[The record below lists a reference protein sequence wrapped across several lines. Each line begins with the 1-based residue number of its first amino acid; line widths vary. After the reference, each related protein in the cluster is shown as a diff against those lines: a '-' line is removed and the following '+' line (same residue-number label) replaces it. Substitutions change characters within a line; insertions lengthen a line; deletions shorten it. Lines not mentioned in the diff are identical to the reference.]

1 MDLEE
6 LAKQYG
12 GVSTK
17 VEPVNLEKLAK
28 ELGGTS
34 RPVKERTVG
43 EAFTDPAA
51 KFASGIGQLIQ
62 FPGQIY
68 GLTTGAIK
76 DKDFG
81 TTGLQGLG
89 QNLQDYA
96 KKKLSEQ
103 YLSEEAETARKV
115 EEAEKKGQLAAF
127 GTQVGEV
134 LKNPLTQGIGFAA
147 EQIPQAI
154 PSVIA
159 ALIPGAGPALAAE
172 LRAAQVA
179 AKAAVGNVAKKE
191 AADAAL
197 KLAENAALKSQIS
210 RGTKAAIGTGAA
222 QQGADIGSG
231 SFEEIK
237 QYLMTE
243 KGLTE
248 DQAAAQALNL
258 ARAAGASGAAI
269 SLLAQKLPGAQALE
283 RALAGER
290 LGTGRIKGAI
300 AGAIKNIP
308 EEMVE
313 EGGGKVTQ
321 NLALRDVN
329 PEQSLTAG
337 LGQTLGQA
345 ALGAGLIGGGA
356 GAISGGKPTINPE
369 DVKNAEFEKRKAE
382 DIQRATEKRAEI
394 AAQMEVV
401 KNPVGVL
408 TEADLGPE
416 LSAYVNEHRTATGKP
431 TLSAYSLDDVVDA
444 LPGKDKAKEAG
455 ALNALI
461 AQKTG
466 YTAEVYTPDAVTAL
480 AEQKNVNVNA
490 PGFGDFLS
498 RTTGINDLAQ
508 MSQPQLHSAV
518 TALQKLPTF
527 ETKQELPEGTNA
539 TRYSPEQLTKAIDG
553 LNAKL
558 DEVGK
563 DELSFKET
571 TKVVETATGLKGSA
585 VNALL
590 NDATKS
596 GSIVT
601 EGNKVSVPSRST
613 PSGYDIQEEVGVEE
627 EQAESYDVM
636 SGDQKVRSMDT
647 QEKAE
652 AHAEKLNSFAQAELK
667 KTQEGLKAQDQ
678 KIAKSENEL
687 HKFELNGLVDTPAY
701 KVAEQAHQAVL
712 DEAMPVIADL
722 KNQEEIYSRPVTVVP
737 VGVKKVTPKTYRVT
751 KGETVKGTKATREE
765 AEQSIFEDLSDKE
778 IQELAK
784 TKSPKL
790 KARVNAEIERR
801 STAPAPQ
808 PRTPE
813 QAQKL
818 QAAQATLQSMLGR
831 FGLQDVALKIVDAI
845 EQGAEGSYAAKV
857 IQLAIDAS
865 QPVRVMRHEA
875 LHALKE
881 LGFFTDSQWAS
892 LQRQANA
899 EWINKYLK
907 GNQTRLPDGRIVS
920 RYDAYI
926 EVNQTMPAEWN
937 KNNPDQPPRAVMS
950 DAEIKELLEE
960 EAIADAFGD
969 FDVEKA
975 PPGML
980 NALLNK
986 LRNFFSTLKSYLNG
1000 QGYESYKDIFGK
1012 IEKGE
1017 LKPSKPA
1024 EANKEV
1030 KKSLTS
1036 FGAFYGDEKQ
1046 PVYTPLS
1053 TRNFMEQDM
1062 TASQQDLGLNTKAK
1076 RGIFNNVR
1084 DIASALNQYTID
1096 RFGQMDRSNLSEEQS
1111 TQLAKA
1117 MADEVAFQLGT
1128 QATTGT
1134 GLGWYSNNYPKAVKR
1149 LASRFPELSDN
1160 KHARSVFSALV
1171 AVTSNGEKVNKN
1183 IDNAITLY
1191 AKLRDGKPLIA
1202 MGNRRATALENNLK
1216 MIQDLLNQHGTKFEK
1231 VLLEEI
1237 TVKEM
1242 NARLREMGE
1251 DTDGSYL
1258 KDTTVPAAA
1267 VYFGPKLGAFYANLS
1282 GSEGYLTMDL
1292 WWTRSVNR
1300 MRGLLIP
1307 QATEASINKFRD
1319 MMEMPSATRDEVI
1332 AATIP
1337 LRNKYEEYGYSTE
1350 LEYLAKG
1357 KEPAKKDKKPAW
1369 FKKAKAKAGAAY
1381 DQLLFEHN
1389 LEKMANTIYKNEFE
1403 MLEEAPFTATDRKF
1417 MYDAGRKAQTMLR
1430 KDGINL
1436 TLADIQ
1442 AALWYYEKRLYEK
1455 LSGRKA
1461 DDIGYEEAII
1471 AQSGKT
1477 TGRARPSVVFDTE
1490 LNRRDESGGAVKDT
1504 EELRGKSDYGPKYS
1518 LREAVRSYRGR
1529 NESEPETHTRRSIED
1544 SEGIRVLGVKP
1555 IAEYKPTQGFKDI
1568 ISDHGYES
1576 PVFYEISNEDAETYS
1591 DAIQASK
1598 NASPYGAA
1606 VYIYPLE
1613 DYAKMRLF
1621 TTKDGKAGFAL
1632 KNDDIVSVFS
1642 SPPHKGSTYSS
1653 LQIAVQEGGRRLDA
1667 FDTVLP
1673 EIYHAN
1679 GFKSVGR
1686 MRWNEDYIPDG
1697 WNKQTFTTF
1706 NNGEPDV
1713 VYMSYDPDD
1722 STTLTQSPGEYYD
1735 DPDELVAAQARAV
1748 KNYFEEGEG
1757 YGSRKQNQRTGKLK
1771 ASAQELPDQ
1780 RRVRRDIQLLD
1791 DETRAKYPY
1800 LEEPVEGLPAKVK
1813 VDGVEVTF
1821 GPYIPAREAAIL
1833 YAEKMGIPY
1842 RQQASYHKLDK
1853 KFSTLLAN
1861 TYARMLNRPLAA
1873 DVKEA
1878 YDAWAKET
1886 IAQYEAM
1893 IKTGI
1898 TIEFMP
1904 NNRDPY
1910 GNPRNAILDVIN
1922 NNHLYVFPADGG
1934 FGKDAITEKQIRTNP
1949 ALALTDII
1957 ISGRQARV
1965 VEVFRATH
1973 DFYGHVKEGF
1983 GFRAEGE
1990 ENAFQSHVR
1999 MYSPLAARA
2008 MTAGTRG
2015 QNSDVNFGP
2024 NAEFNKTASGEDTIY
2039 ADQKIGLMPEWATDS
2054 NIEPDATS
2062 KPKLSLRTSY
2072 PNAYDAEDAAYEKAP
2087 PTTSAFKRWFGNS
2100 IVKEEGRPLVM
2111 YHASPVDFFA
2121 FRENKPI
2128 FISPSASDAE
2138 YFGRRFLNDNRRDND
2153 NVKVYPLWVRAERP
2167 FDFENPEHVESLF
2180 NVIKDNFA
2188 SVSRPAAKRL
2198 ISEGQFKLIEEN
2210 IDAIKKLGF
2219 DSFYVKENDTKNL
2232 AVFDA
2237 NQVKSVTGNSGEF
2250 GETKDMRFSLRNVD
2264 TPEFKRFFG
2273 DSKVVNADGTPR
2285 VVYHGTTKDFDVPKT
2300 SFKREEY
2307 AKFGFHVGT
2316 EEAANTR
2323 LVQTDGLEAQGANIM
2338 PVYVRAENPLRMDEN
2353 RLGRWGIDDIMSA
2366 VMEKAE
2372 RGEIDGISPDV
2383 IDDFF
2388 NDRFDIEAEVGVE
2401 NNLAEPRV
2409 WQDDGMW
2416 MPGERSSYL
2425 KAFLQQL
2432 GYDSIVYNNEFEGGG
2447 DSYILL
2453 DAKQVKS
2460 ATGNIGTYDPT
2471 NPDIRY
2477 SLRDEK
2483 FKQTQEAQRYGIGIN
2498 TKESPEMIGVRFKY
2512 GGQMQMLMEHIGDL
2526 VHRAAM
2532 PSDENKAGS
2541 GIGPGGREYG
2551 LSAMREKVG
2560 RAIRQLTVNW
2570 GTEAPFTQINR
2581 NAKYFVED
2589 KADAKQVFNKEFD
2602 SVDDF
2607 MFDALGKMQ
2616 EYATAYE
2623 RIPVHTELQKLSR
2636 EAAVAVGRNR
2646 LDRAL
2651 TKLQDIDKLIN
2662 SKDAEA
2668 NYEDL
2673 LEVSDQPLGTKRVQ
2687 PKLSFPSIADQIAQ
2701 TKNGTD
2707 INDSILG
2714 TTTVRQEDGFIER
2727 MMSAIS
2733 PESFSRFRASAINR
2747 YNQMSVNDKKIAQ
2760 AMGGIELL
2768 ADASAEFAALQSDTS
2783 AGVAAAVMGYGE
2795 SKGGVPVYEKGYT
2808 TVSDLNGTVKGLTE
2822 LLMPL
2827 AVRGDPYIYR
2837 AFQFYSGVKRGTRLD
2852 AEGKEK
2858 LFDKKDIQFAK
2869 DLELLYPEFKQVHAD
2884 WIKYNNGHVDYMVKT
2899 GVLTPEKGKI
2909 FKKYADY
2916 IPFYRQLEGEETF
2929 GPNIFQSLANVK
2941 PPKKIKGGEAPL
2953 ADFLETVVR
2962 NTQASV
2968 QSGMKNIAA
2977 TRAIDQALI
2986 LNTASQLP
2994 EISSAPNTVTIL
3006 RNGIPVSYAVS
3017 DRLLLDAMQSLN
3029 LPEMPFLG
3037 ILAGPANL
3045 LRNLVTKDPGFMLAN
3060 MMRDSLAA
3068 YATSGAD
3075 ITPMV
3080 DTIRNFGRVMANRSP
3095 EFYALMNAG
3104 AIGGYDFSKDVATSG
3119 SELAKDLRKKSKT
3132 QTDTEKALRPITS
3145 LWGFLEKSTEA
3156 SDAATRIA
3164 VYKDV
3169 LARTGNEAEAIRQA
3183 IEVMNFNRKGS
3194 SPIIRIV
3201 TAAIPFL
3208 NARIQGL
3215 DVLYRA
3221 GMAPRPKGV
3230 SKTDY
3235 QRRVQK
3241 NFLIR
3246 GATMM
3251 ALSSMYWFMMK
3262 DDDEYKKQEQEVR
3275 DNNWILPMIGARIPI
3290 PFEVG
3295 VLFKVLPERFL
3306 AFAFGGDTGEDLA
3319 NSMERALR
3327 STFGVNYL
3335 PQTILPL
3342 VEARTNYSYFTM
3354 RPIVSQGLEGVRPG
3368 LQVGPNTTQIA
3379 QTVGNALNVSP
3390 IKIDHVIQG
3399 YTGTM
3404 GMYLVS
3410 AIDAIFDSM
3419 SDVQKPSLRPD
3430 QYPIVKRFAINKEAK
3445 GTLSAYFELKDAVDE
3460 TVRTVNIL
3468 KSTGQGD
3475 ELSSYLEGKHRMF
3488 GLQTASLLGARG
3500 FITNMD
3506 AKMKPLLESAKKIRA
3521 SDMSPDEKRDA
3532 LSDINQALISI
3543 TSDIQE
3549 IKKGLSE

>member
-34 RPVKERTVG
+34 RPVKERTVT

-51 KFASGIGQLIQ
+51 KFASGIGSLIQ

-89 QNLQDYA
+89 QNIQDYA
-96 KKKLSEQ
+96 KKKLSEK
-103 YLSEEAETARKV
+103 LVSEEAETARKV
-115 EEAEKKGQLAAF
+115 EEAEKRGILPAL
-127 GTQVGEV
+127 GTQISEV

-154 PSVIA
+154 PSAIA
-159 ALIPGAGPALAAE
+159 ALIPGAGPVLAAE
-172 LRAAQVA
+172 LRAAQAA

-210 RGTKAAIGTGAA
+210 RGTTAAIGTGAA

-258 ARAAGASGAAI
+258 ARASGASGAAI

-300 AGAIKNIP
+300 AGALKNIP

-394 AAQMEVV
+394 ATQMEVV
-401 KNPVGVL
+401 KNPVGAL

-416 LSAYVNEHRTATGKP
+416 LTSYVNEHRTATGKP
-431 TLSAYSLDDVVDA
+431 TLTTYSLDDVVDA
-444 LPGKDKAKEAG
+444 LPGKDKVKEAG

-466 YTAEVYTPDAVTAL
+466 YTAEVYTPDAITAL
-480 AEQKNVNVNA
+480 AEEKNVDVNA
-490 PGFGDFLS
+490 PGFGDFLFRS
-498 RTTGINDLAQ
+498 TGISDPAQ

-590 NDATKS
+590 NDSTKS

-636 SGDQKVRSMDT
+636 SGDQKVRSFDT

-652 AHAEKLNSFAQAELK
+652 AHVEKLNSFAQAELK
-667 KTQEGLKAQDQ
+667 KTQEGLKVEEQ

-687 HKFELNGLVDTPAY
+687 LKYELNGLVGTP
-701 KVAEQAHQAVL
+701 AEQAAQEVHQAVL

-722 KNQEEIYSRPVTVVP
+722 KNQEEIYSRPVSVVP

-790 KARVNAEIERR
+790 QARLNAEIARR
-801 STAPAPQ
+801 STAPAPETK
-808 PRTPE
+808 TPE

-831 FGLQDVALKIVDAI
+831 FGLQDVAVKIVDAI
-845 EQGAEGSYAAKV
+845 EQGADGSYAAKV
-857 IQLAIDAS
+857 IQLAIDA
-865 QPVRVMRHEA
+865 QNPVRVMRHEA

-892 LQRQANA
+892 LERQAKA
-899 EWINKYLK
+899 EWVDKYLK
-907 GNQTRLPDGRIVS
+907 NNQTKTSDGRVIS
-920 RYDAYI
+920 RYDAYV
-926 EVNQTMPAEWN
+926 EQGLNEEA
-937 KNNPDQPPRAVMS
+937 
-950 DAEIKELLEE
+950 LLE

-969 FDVEKA
+969 FDANKA

-1024 EANKEV
+1024 VANKEA

-1036 FGAFYGDEKQ
+1036 FGAFFGDEKQ

-1053 TRNFMEQDM
+1053 TRNFMEQDSIV
-1062 TASQQDLGLNTKAK
+1062 SQQDLGLNTKAK

-1096 RFGQMDRSNLSEEQS
+1096 RFGQMDRSNLSNEQS
-1111 TQLAKA
+1111 TQLARA

-1149 LASRFPELSDN
+1149 LANRFPELRDN

-1183 IDNAITLY
+1183 ITNAITLY
-1191 AKLRDGKPLIA
+1191 SKLRDGKPLIA

-1216 MIQDLLNQHGTKFEK
+1216 MIQDLLNLHGKNFEK

-1350 LEYLAKG
+1350 LEHLAKG

-1417 MYDAGRKAQTMLR
+1417 MYDAGRKAQEMLR

-1529 NESEPETHTRRSIED
+1529 NEAEPETHTRESIGD
-1544 SEGIRVLGVKP
+1544 GEGIRVLGVAP
-1555 IAEYKPTQGFKDI
+1555 IARYRPTQGFKDI
-1568 ISDHGYES
+1568 ISDHGFES
-1576 PVFYEISNEDAETYS
+1576 PVFYEISSDDAQTYA

-1598 NASPYGAA
+1598 DSTKFGAA
-1606 VYIYPLE
+1606 VYVYPVE
-1613 DYAKMRLF
+1613 EYAKMRLF
-1621 TTKDGKAGFAL
+1621 LTQDGKSGIAL

-1642 SPPHKGSTYSS
+1642 GKPHRGSANSS
-1653 LQIAVQEGGRRLDA
+1653 LQLAIQEGGRRLDA

-1673 EIYHAN
+1673 TLYHAN
-1679 GFKSVGR
+1679 GFKPVGR
-1686 MRWNEDYIPDG
+1686 MAWNEDYKPDN
-1697 WNKQTFTTF
+1697 WDKKTFEEF
-1706 NNGEPDV
+1706 NGGQPDV
-1713 VYMSYDPDD
+1713 VYMSYDPDNNE
-1722 STTLTQSPGEYYD
+1722 TLFDNPGPYFD
-1735 DPDELVAAQARAV
+1735 DPDALSEAQARAV

-1757 YGSRKQNQRTGKLK
+1757 YGSRKQNQRAGKLK
-1771 ASAQELPDQ
+1771 ASAQELPNQ

-1861 TYARMLNRPLAA
+1861 TYARMLNRPLAS

-1910 GNPRNAILDVIN
+1910 GNPRNAILDVLN

-1973 DFYGHVKEGF
+1973 DFFGHVKEGF

-2054 NIEPDATS
+2054 NIEPDVTS
-2062 KPKLSLRTSY
+2062 KPKLSLKSFFRS
-2072 PNAYDAEDAAYEKAP
+2072 PEAAERAAYRKAP
-2087 PTTSAFKRWFGNS
+2087 PITDAFKRWFGNS
-2100 IVKEEGRPLVM
+2100 VLTEEGRPVVM
-2111 YHASPVDFFA
+2111 YHGSPNEFSIFAERRPIFVSAVPDDAEFFA
-2121 FRENKPI
+2121 ALKRLGRKQGKPYI
-2128 FISPSASDAE
+2128 
-2138 YFGRRFLNDNRRDND
+2138 
-2153 NVKVYPLWVRAERP
+2153 YPLWVRAEKP
-2167 FDFENPEHVESLF
+2167 FDFENPDHVQQIMDYMADNYTSPENANRIQVIGHGYKTPEQLSIRIENGDWTYIES
-2180 NVIKDNFA
+2180 A
-2188 SVSRPAAKRL
+2188 
-2198 ISEGQFKLIEEN
+2198 N
-2210 IDAIKKLGF
+2210 IQDALKALGF
-2219 DSFYVKENDTKNL
+2219 DSFQVLEGGKKNL

-2237 NQVKSVTGNSGEF
+2237 NQVKSATGNTGEF

-2323 LVQTDGLEAQGANIM
+2323 LAQTEGLNAQGANIM

-2388 NDRFDIEAEVGVE
+2388 NDRFDIEAEVLGVE
-2401 NNLAEPRV
+2401 DNLAEPRV

-2453 DAKQVKS
+2453 DPRQVKS
-2460 ATGNIGTYDPT
+2460 ATGNTGAFDPT

-2477 SLRDEK
+2477 SLRTLTPDS
-2483 FKQTQEAQRYGIGIN
+2483 TQEEVISIL
-2498 TKESPEMIGVRFKY
+2498 PETPMFRGVRGANTSDPVGAQYFTSSDIFAKTY
-2512 GGQMQMLMEHIGDL
+2512 SSNGKVDEHRLTLQNPL
-2526 VHRAAM
+2526 V
-2532 PSDENKAGS
+2532 
-2541 GIGPGGREYG
+2541 
-2551 LSAMREKVG
+2551 
-2560 RAIRQLTVNW
+2560 
-2570 GTEAPFTQINR
+2570 
-2581 NAKYFVED
+2581 
-2589 KADAKQVFNKEFD
+2589 
-2602 SVDDF
+2602 
-2607 MFDALGKMQ
+2607 
-2616 EYATAYE
+2616 
-2623 RIPVHTELQKLSR
+2623 
-2636 EAAVAVGRNR
+2636 
-2646 LDRAL
+2646 
-2651 TKLQDIDKLIN
+2651 
-2662 SKDAEA
+2662 
-2668 NYEDL
+2668 
-2673 LEVSDQPLGTKRVQ
+2673 VSDSEWSQYANSPFNPIEDIKAKLKASGHDGVVNVRKTPMGSMVTVLALDSKKATK
-2687 PKLSFPSIADQIAQ
+2687 PAIKLSFPSIADQIAQ

-2714 TTTVRQEDGFIER
+2714 TTTVREEDGFIER

-2747 YNQMSVNDKKIAQ
+2747 YNQMSVNDKKMAQ

-2827 AVRGDPYIYR
+2827 AKRGDPYIYR

-2869 DLELLYPEFKQVHAD
+2869 DLELLYPEFATVHAD

-2899 GVLTPEKGKI
+2899 GVLTPEKGAI

-2929 GPNIFQSLANVK
+2929 GPNIFQSLSNVK
-2941 PPKKIKGGEAPL
+2941 APKKIKGGEAPL

-2977 TRAIDQALI
+2977 NRAIDQALF
-2986 LNTASQLP
+2986 LGTATQLP
-2994 EISSAPNTVTIL
+2994 QVSGAPNTVTIL

-3017 DRLLLDAMQSLN
+3017 DRLLFDSMQSLN

-3095 EFYALMNAG
+3095 EFYKLMNAG

-3119 SELAKDLRKKSKT
+3119 GELAKDLRKKSKT

-3230 SKTDY
+3230 SKTDH

-3246 GATMM
+3246 GTTMM
-3251 ALSSMYWFMMK
+3251 ALSSMYWFLMQ
-3262 DDDEYKKQEQEVR
+3262 DDEEYKKQEQEVK
-3275 DNNWILPMIGARIPI
+3275 DNNWIIPVIYARIPI

-3295 VLFKVLPERFL
+3295 VLFKVIPERLL

-3319 NSMERALR
+3319 DSMERALR

-3354 RPIVSQGLEGVRPG
+3354 RPIVGQGLEGVRPG

-3410 AIDAIFDSM
+3410 AIDAVFDAM

-3430 QYPIVKRFAINKEAK
+3430 QYPIVKRFAVNREAK
-3445 GTLSAYFELKDAVDE
+3445 GTLSAYFQLKDAVDE

-3468 KSTGQGD
+3468 TSTGQGD

-3488 GLQTASLLGARG
+3488 GLNTASLLGARG
-3500 FITNMD
+3500 YITDMD
-3506 AKMKPLLESAKKIRA
+3506 AKMKPLLENAKKIRA
-3521 SDMSPDEKRDA
+3521 SDMDPDEKRDA
-3532 LSDINQALISI
+3532 LSGINEALINI

-3549 IKKGLSE
+3549 IKKALSE

>member
-17 VEPVNLEKLAK
+17 VEPVNLEDLAK
-28 ELGGTS
+28 KLGGTS
-34 RPVKERTVG
+34 RPVKERTVT

-103 YLSEEAETARKV
+103 YLAEEAETARKV

-154 PSVIA
+154 PSAIA

-172 LRAAQVA
+172 LRAAQAA

-197 KLAENAALKSQIS
+197 KLAQDAALKSQIS
-210 RGTKAAIGTGAA
+210 RGTKAAIGTGAV

-237 QYLMTE
+237 QYLMAE
-243 KGLTE
+243 KGLNE

-258 ARAAGASGAAI
+258 ARAAGVSGTAI

-313 EGGGKVTQ
+313 EGGGKFTQ

-401 KNPVGVL
+401 KNPLGAL

-416 LSAYVNEHRTATGKP
+416 LTSYVNQHRTDTGKP
-431 TLSAYSLDDVVDA
+431 TLTTYSLDDVVDA
-444 LPGKDKAKEAG
+444 LPGKDKVKETT
-455 ALNALI
+455 ALNALV

-466 YTAEVYTPDAVTAL
+466 YTTEIYTPDAVTAL
-480 AEQKNVNVNA
+480 AEQKNVDVNA

-498 RTTGINDLAQ
+498 RTTGINDIAQ

-518 TALQKLPTF
+518 MALQKLPTF
-527 ETKQELPEGTNA
+527 ETKQAIPEGTNA
-539 TRYSPEQLTKAIDG
+539 TRYTPEQVTQAVDA
-553 LNAKL
+553 LNAKM

-563 DELSFKET
+563 DELTFKET
-571 TKVVETATGLKGSA
+571 TTAIEKATGLKGSA
-585 VNALL
+585 VNALV
-590 NDATKS
+590 NDARAN

-601 EGNKVSVPSRST
+601 EDKKVSVPSRTT
-613 PSGYDIQEEVGVEE
+613 PTGYDIQEEIGVEE

-667 KTQEGLKAQDQ
+667 KTQEGLKAQEQ
-678 KIAKSENEL
+678 KIAKSESEL
-687 HKFELNGLVDTPAY
+687 LKYELNGLVGTPAEL
-701 KVAEQAHQAVL
+701 AAQEAHQAVL

-722 KNQEEIYSRPVTVVP
+722 KNQEDIYSRPVTVVP
-737 VGVKKVTPKTYRVT
+737 VGIKKVQPKTYRVT
-751 KGETVKGTKATREE
+751 KGDTVKGTKATREE

-790 KARVNAEIERR
+790 QARVNAEIERR
-801 STAPAPQ
+801 STAPAPA

-813 QAQKL
+813 QQQKI
-818 QAAQATLQSMLGR
+818 QAAQATLQSMLGK
-831 FGLQDVALKIVDAI
+831 FGLQDVALKIVNAI

-857 IQLAIDAS
+857 IQLAIDA
-865 QPVRVMRHEA
+865 QNPVRVLRHES

-892 LQRQANA
+892 LERQAKA
-899 EWINKYLK
+899 EWVDKYLK
-907 GNQTRLPDGRIVS
+907 NNQTKTSDGRVVS
-920 RYDAYI
+920 RYDAYVEMGLNEADI
-926 EVNQTMPAEWN
+926 
-937 KNNPDQPPRAVMS
+937 
-950 DAEIKELLEE
+950 LE

-969 FDVEKA
+969 FDANNA

-1024 EANKEV
+1024 VANKEV
-1030 KKSLTS
+1030 KKSLIRPAVEGET
-1036 FGAFYGDEKQ
+1036 EI
-1046 PVYTPLS
+1046 S
-1053 TRNFMEQDM
+1053 TRNPQGVKRTNDPIAEMLSIDEAAVREAMKSNPDMYKRTIQAIQGYGFVPLNTPPKDVIDVFKRNIINNLMYLYNAVPEDIRERSKLWYDGANRIATDMSKNYKVSMEQVAGIMAAMSPQKDWFQNVSMAERALDILTEQGDKAWDENMLKYAESYVKEASNRKEREKRQLAFDRIKRVAAEGTTLNNM
-1062 TASQQDLGLNTKAK
+1062 TEDNAAAFIRAYDEAYNSRQYRIVTPEGGFGDLVLNNDGKPATMMWSTYDPIKKTVSIFRDGNRKNISEQLGEEHKIRSFYNNIAAPNSDIGHVTIDTHAVAAGLFEALAGTDQEVIHNFGGTGKNINLGVGGTYGIIADAYREAAEKAGLRAREMQSITWEAVRGLFGENIKSTIKPKIRTEWSKYKNGEQSFDDTREKVMKIAGGIDNPDWVGSGAGDFVSNGGASYDKAFTPEGGVRLREAKDIRENLTFNLSAVTNSIPGLRELYARAMGRDKEAYTLLQKVAESSLKFLLSKTNARVNVDYAKGVYLSDREPSISVSVSFAEKQMPEVMAGLAKFADSYNQQQIHVRQETAQKFGHDFGDGSYATAVYEIDLKKPLSNDAISRVIDESGLQGFTITDQKLTTYFVRTEGNEQNNFKSFTDRVKRVHGLVGVGSSRIKQTVERLYVYGDGYGARIPYSEVAIPTSDIRTEQKSDTVTPKLIAEYLTKAPVTTFKQKPLNAKQVKDQK
-1076 RGIFNNVR
+1076 R
-1084 DIASALNQYTID
+1084 
-1096 RFGQMDRSNLSEEQS
+1096 
-1111 TQLAKA
+1111 LAKA
-1117 MADEVAFQLGT
+1117 WDQMPINDLQNPL
-1128 QATTGT
+1128 
-1134 GLGWYSNNYPKAVKR
+1134 VKR
-1149 LASRFPELSDN
+1149 A
-1160 KHARSVFSALV
+1160 
-1171 AVTSNGEKVNKN
+1171 
-1183 IDNAITLY
+1183 Y
-1191 AKLRDGKPLIA
+1191 
-1202 MGNRRATALENNLK
+1202 TALANSLK
-1216 MIQDLLNQHGTKFEK
+1216 EQFK
-1231 VLLEEI
+1231 VIPIKVELMETIDE
-1237 TVKEM
+1237 
-1242 NARLREMGE
+1242 
-1251 DTDGSYL
+1251 
-1258 KDTTVPAAA
+1258 P
-1267 VYFGPKLGAFYANLS
+1267 YAN
-1282 GSEGYLTMDL
+1282 
-1292 WWTRSVNR
+1292 
-1300 MRGLLIP
+1300 
-1307 QATEASINKFRD
+1307 
-1319 MMEMPSATRDEVI
+1319 
-1332 AATIP
+1332 
-1337 LRNKYEEYGYSTE
+1337 
-1350 LEYLAKG
+1350 
-1357 KEPAKKDKKPAW
+1357 
-1369 FKKAKAKAGAAY
+1369 
-1381 DQLLFEHN
+1381 
-1389 LEKMANTIYKNEFE
+1389 
-1403 MLEEAPFTATDRKF
+1403 
-1417 MYDAGRKAQTMLR
+1417 
-1430 KDGINL
+1430 
-1436 TLADIQ
+1436 
-1442 AALWYYEKRLYEK
+1442 
-1455 LSGRKA
+1455 
-1461 DDIGYEEAII
+1461 
-1471 AQSGKT
+1471 
-1477 TGRARPSVVFDTE
+1477 
-1490 LNRRDESGGAVKDT
+1490 
-1504 EELRGKSDYGPKYS
+1504 
-1518 LREAVRSYRGR
+1518 
-1529 NESEPETHTRRSIED
+1529 
-1544 SEGIRVLGVKP
+1544 
-1555 IAEYKPTQGFKDI
+1555 
-1568 ISDHGYES
+1568 
-1576 PVFYEISNEDAETYS
+1576 S
-1591 DAIQASK
+1591 DA
-1598 NASPYGAA
+1598 
-1606 VYIYPLE
+1606 
-1613 DYAKMRLF
+1613 
-1621 TTKDGKAGFAL
+1621 
-1632 KNDDIVSVFS
+1632 
-1642 SPPHKGSTYSS
+1642 
-1653 LQIAVQEGGRRLDA
+1653 
-1667 FDTVLP
+1667 
-1673 EIYHAN
+1673 
-1679 GFKSVGR
+1679 
-1686 MRWNEDYIPDG
+1686 
-1697 WNKQTFTTF
+1697 
-1706 NNGEPDV
+1706 
-1713 VYMSYDPDD
+1713 
-1722 STTLTQSPGEYYD
+1722 
-1735 DPDELVAAQARAV
+1735 
-1748 KNYFEEGEG
+1748 
-1757 YGSRKQNQRTGKLK
+1757 
-1771 ASAQELPDQ
+1771 
-1780 RRVRRDIQLLD
+1780 VRRDVSLNN
-1791 DETRAKYPY
+1791 RF
-1800 LEEPVEGLPAKVK
+1800 KVYATTP
-1813 VDGVEVTF
+1813 ETF
-1821 GPYIPAREAAIL
+1821 GPPGSNFKNHPLLKDSGLKDVNGKPMLYNDLLRAVHDYFAHNLTETQFGPNGEAA
-1833 YAEKMGIPY
+1833 
-1842 RQQASYHKLDK
+1842 
-1853 KFSTLLAN
+1853 
-1861 TYARMLNRPLAA
+1861 
-1873 DVKEA
+1873 
-1878 YDAWAKET
+1878 AW
-1886 IAQYEAM
+1886 
-1893 IKTGI
+1893 
-1898 TIEFMP
+1898 
-1904 NNRDPY
+1904 
-1910 GNPRNAILDVIN
+1910 RN
-1922 NNHLYVFPADGG
+1922 HM
-1934 FGKDAITEKQIRTNP
+1934 AITPDPFARW
-1949 ALALTDII
+1949 ALT
-1957 ISGRQARV
+1957 
-1965 VEVFRATH
+1965 
-1973 DFYGHVKEGF
+1973 
-1983 GFRAEGE
+1983 AE
-1990 ENAFQSHVR
+1990 
-1999 MYSPLAARA
+1999 
-2008 MTAGTRG
+2008 TRG
-2015 QNSDVNFGP
+2015 QNAWQNFRPGVEGL
-2024 NAEFNKTASGEDTIY
+2024 NLLERGF
-2039 ADQKIGLMPEWATDS
+2039 ADQKAALPPIDFVMTGDAKVDQPVTELKEVLTPEQQRGSVPVTA
-2054 NIEPDATS
+2054 
-2062 KPKLSLRTSY
+2062 KYSLKTY
-2072 PNAYDAEDAAYEKAP
+2072 FPTAKEAEDAAYRKAP
-2087 PTTSAFKRWFGNS
+2087 PTTSAFKRWFSKS

-2111 YHASPVDFFA
+2111 YHASRVGFNA
-2121 FRENKPI
+2121 FRENAPI
-2128 FISPSASDAE
+2128 FVSPYAEEAE
-2138 YFGRRFLNDNRRDND
+2138 YFGRAHEDES
-2153 NVKVYPLWVRAERP
+2153 VKSEDKVNVYPLWVRAEKP
-2167 FDFENPEHVESLF
+2167 FDFENSDNLESL
-2180 NVIKDNFA
+2180 NFYLDSFYGRDPDLDLTA
-2188 SVSRPAAKRL
+2188 LSDKVAKG
-2198 ISEGQFKLIEEN
+2198 EWETIESPE
-2210 IDAIKKLGF
+2210 IQEAIRGLGF
-2219 DSFYVKENDTKNL
+2219 DSFYVKENGKKNL

-2237 NQVKSVTGNSGEF
+2237 NQVKSATGNTGEF

-2285 VVYHGTTKDFDVPKT
+2285 VVYHGTTKDFDIPKT

-2388 NDRFDIEAEVGVE
+2388 NDRFDIEAEVGVDD
-2401 NNLAEPRV
+2401 NLAEPRV

-2453 DAKQVKS
+2453 DPAQIKS
-2460 ATGNIGTYDPT
+2460 ATGNIGTYER
-2471 NPDIRY
+2471 NNRDIRY
-2477 SLRDEK
+2477 SLRNVDTPEFKRFYAGSK
-2483 FKQTQEAQRYGIGIN
+2483 FVNADGTPKVLYHGTKSDIDTFKAGNGTFGRGIYV
-2498 TKESPEMIGVRFKY
+2498 TEYPERTNQYWGKY
-2512 GGQMQMLMEHIGDL
+2512 GKFGEPMGPQGGN
-2526 VHRAAM
+2526 VM
-2532 PSDENKAGS
+2532 PVYVRMANPKPITTDIFKVKRPDG
-2541 GIGPGGREYG
+2541 
-2551 LSAMREKVG
+2551 SAMTRDEAAEYITNQAIAEGYDGLVNMSGDKV
-2560 RAIRQLTVNW
+2560 W
-2570 GTEAPFTQINR
+2570 EA
-2581 NAKYFVED
+2581 V
-2589 KADAKQVFNKEFD
+2589 VFNPYQIK
-2602 SVDDF
+2602 S
-2607 MFDALGKMQ
+2607 AIGN
-2616 EYATAYE
+2616 TGAY
-2623 RIPVHTELQKLSR
+2623 SR
-2636 EAAVAVGRNR
+2636 
-2646 LDRAL
+2646 
-2651 TKLQDIDKLIN
+2651 
-2662 SKDAEA
+2662 AEP
-2668 NYEDL
+2668 
-2673 LEVSDQPLGTKRVQ
+2673 SI
-2687 PKLSFPSIADQIAQ
+2687 KLSFPSIADQIAQ

-2714 TTTVRQEDGFIER
+2714 TTTVREEDGFIER

-2747 YNQMSVNDKKIAQ
+2747 YNQMSVNDKKMAQ

-2795 SKGGVPVYEKGYT
+2795 SKGGVPVYDKGYT

-2899 GVLTPEKGKI
+2899 GVLTPEKGAI

-2941 PPKKIKGGEAPL
+2941 APKKIKGGEAPL

-2977 TRAIDQALI
+2977 TRAIDQALF
-2986 LNTASQLP
+2986 LGTASQLP
-2994 EISSAPNTVTIL
+2994 QVSSAPNTVTLL

-3017 DRLLLDAMQSLN
+3017 DRLLFDAMQSLN

-3119 SELAKDLRKKSKT
+3119 GELAKDLRKKSKT

-3169 LARTGNEAEAIRQA
+3169 LQRTGNEAEAIRQA

-3221 GMAPRPKGV
+3221 GMAPRPAGV
-3230 SKTDY
+3230 SKTDH

-3241 NFLIR
+3241 NFIIR
-3246 GATMM
+3246 GTTMM
-3251 ALSSMYWFMMK
+3251 ALSSMYWFMMQ

-3295 VLFKVLPERFL
+3295 VLFKVIPERLL

-3354 RPIVSQGLEGVRPG
+3354 RPIVGQGLEGVRPG

-3390 IKIDHVIQG
+3390 IKIDHVVQG

-3410 AIDAIFDSM
+3410 AIDAIFDAM

-3475 ELSSYLEGKHRMF
+3475 ELSSYMEGKHRMF

-3500 FITNMD
+3500 YITNMD
-3506 AKMKPLLESAKKIRA
+3506 AKMKPLLENAKKVRA
-3521 SDMSPDEKRDA
+3521 SDMSSDEKRDA
-3532 LSDINQALISI
+3532 LSDINQALISM

>member
-17 VEPVNLEKLAK
+17 VEPVNLEELAK
-28 ELGGTS
+28 KLGGTS
-34 RPVKERTVG
+34 RPVKELSAS

-68 GLTTGAIK
+68 GLTTGSIK

-81 TTGLQGLG
+81 TTGLQGIG
-89 QNLQDYA
+89 QNLQEYA
-96 KKKLSEQ
+96 RKKLSES
-103 YLSEEAETARKV
+103 YLSDEAEIERKV
-115 EEAEKKGQLAAF
+115 KEAEKKGELAAF
-127 GTQVGEV
+127 GTQVSEV
-134 LKNPLTQGIGFAA
+134 AKKPLTQGLGFLA
-147 EQIPQAI
+147 EQIPASL
-154 PSVIA
+154 PSIIA
-159 ALIPGAGPALAAE
+159 SRIPGVGPALATE
-172 LRAAQVA
+172 LRAAQIA

-197 KLAENAALKSQIS
+197 KLAENAALKSQIA
-210 RGTKAAIGTGAA
+210 RGTKAAIGTGAV

-237 QYLMTE
+237 QYLMVE
-243 KGLTE
+243 KGMPE
-248 DQAAAQALNL
+248 EQAAAEALNL

-283 RALAGER
+283 RTFAGEK

-300 AGAIKNIP
+300 AGAVKNVP
-308 EEMVE
+308 EELFE

-345 ALGAGLIGGGA
+345 ALGATLIGGGA
-356 GAISGGKPTINPE
+356 GAVSGGKSSINPE

-382 DIQRATEKRAEI
+382 DTQRATEKRAEI
-394 AAQMEVV
+394 AGQMEVV
-401 KNPVGVL
+401 KNPIGAL
-408 TEADLGPE
+408 TTADLGPE
-416 LSAYVNEHRTATGKP
+416 LSTYVNQHRTATGKP
-431 TLSAYSLDDVVDA
+431 TLTAYSLDDVVDA
-444 LPGKDKAKEAG
+444 LPGKDKVKEAT
-455 ALNALI
+455 ALNALV

-466 YTAEVYTPDAVTAL
+466 YVDQVYTPDAVTAL
-480 AEQKNVNVNA
+480 ATEKNVDVNA

-498 RTTGINDLAQ
+498 RSTGISDPAQ
-508 MSQPQLHSAV
+508 MSQPQLHSAI
-518 TALQKLPTF
+518 TALQKLPAF
-527 ETKQELPEGTNA
+527 DSLQELPEGTNA

-558 DEVGK
+558 DEAGK
-563 DELSFKET
+563 DELTLKET

-601 EGNKVSVPSRST
+601 EDKKVSIPSRST
-613 PSGYDIQEEVGVEE
+613 PTGYNIQEEIGQEE
-627 EQAESYDVM
+627 DQADSYNIMRGDEKLRTMDNQEQADAY
-636 SGDQKVRSMDT
+636 
-647 QEKAE
+647 
-652 AHAEKLNSFAQAELK
+652 AEKLNRLSETELK
-667 KTQEGLKAQDQ
+667 KTETDLKAQDD
-678 KIAKSENEL
+678 KISKSEEEL
-687 HKFELNGLVDTPAY
+687 LRLTLEGKDGTPEYQAAEL
-701 KVAEQAHQAVL
+701 AHQAVL
-712 DEAMPVIADL
+712 DAAMPVIGEL
-722 KNQEEIYSRPVTVVP
+722 KAKQESYTTPLTVAP
-737 VGVKKVTPKTYRVT
+737 IGLKKVQPKTYRVT
-751 KGETVKGTKATREE
+751 KGDTVKGTKATREE

-801 STAPAPQ
+801 ATAPAPQ
-808 PRTPE
+808 SRTPE

-818 QAAQATLQSMLGR
+818 QAAQATLQSMLAR
-831 FGLQDVALKIVDAI
+831 FGLQDVALKIVNAI

-881 LGFFTDSQWAS
+881 LGFFTDAQWAS

-907 GNQTRLPDGRIVS
+907 GNQTRLSDGRIVS

-1024 EANKEV
+1024 VANKEV
-1030 KKSLTS
+1030 KKSLIRPAVEGET
-1036 FGAFYGDEKQ
+1036 EI
-1046 PVYTPLS
+1046 S
-1053 TRNFMEQDM
+1053 TRNPQGVKRTNDPIAEMLSIDEAAVREAMKANPDMYKRTIQAIQGYGFVPLNTSPKDVIEVFKRNIINNLMYLYNAVPEDIRERSKLWYDGANRIATDMSKNYKVSMEQVAGIMAAMSPQKDWFQNVSMAERALDILTEQGDKAWDENMLKYAESYVKEASNRKEREKRQLAFDRIKKVAAEGTTLNNM
-1062 TASQQDLGLNTKAK
+1062 TEDNAAAFIRAYDEAYNSRQYRIVTPEGGFGGLVLNNDGKPATMMWSTYDPIKKTVSIFRDGNRKNISEQLGEEHKIRSFYNNIAAPNSDIGHVTIDTHAVAAGLFEALAGTDQEVIHNFGGTGKNINLGVGGTYGIIADAYREAAEKAGLRAREMQSITWEAVRGLFGENIKSTIKPKIRTEWSKYKNGEQSFDDTREKVMKIAGGIDNPDWVGSGAGDFVSNGGASYDKAFTPEGGVRLRESKDIRENLTFNLSAVTNSIPGLRELYSRAMGRDKEAYTLLQKVAESSLKFLLSKTNARVNVEYAKGVYLSDREPSISVSVSFAEKQMPEVMAGLAKFADSYNQQQIHVRQETAQKFGHDFGDGSYATAVYEIDLKKPLSNDAISRVIDESGLQGFTITDQKLTTYFVRTEGNEQNNFKSFTDRVKRVHGLVGVGSSRIKQTVERLYVYGDGYGARIPYSEVAIPTSDIRTEQKSDTVTPKLIAEYLTKAPVTTFKQKPLNAKQVKDQK
-1076 RGIFNNVR
+1076 R
-1084 DIASALNQYTID
+1084 
-1096 RFGQMDRSNLSEEQS
+1096 
-1111 TQLAKA
+1111 LAKA
-1117 MADEVAFQLGT
+1117 WDQMPINDLQNPL
-1128 QATTGT
+1128 
-1134 GLGWYSNNYPKAVKR
+1134 VKR
-1149 LASRFPELSDN
+1149 A
-1160 KHARSVFSALV
+1160 
-1171 AVTSNGEKVNKN
+1171 
-1183 IDNAITLY
+1183 Y
-1191 AKLRDGKPLIA
+1191 
-1202 MGNRRATALENNLK
+1202 TALANSLK
-1216 MIQDLLNQHGTKFEK
+1216 EQFK
-1231 VLLEEI
+1231 VIPIKVELMETIDE
-1237 TVKEM
+1237 
-1242 NARLREMGE
+1242 
-1251 DTDGSYL
+1251 
-1258 KDTTVPAAA
+1258 P
-1267 VYFGPKLGAFYANLS
+1267 YAN
-1282 GSEGYLTMDL
+1282 
-1292 WWTRSVNR
+1292 
-1300 MRGLLIP
+1300 
-1307 QATEASINKFRD
+1307 
-1319 MMEMPSATRDEVI
+1319 
-1332 AATIP
+1332 
-1337 LRNKYEEYGYSTE
+1337 
-1350 LEYLAKG
+1350 
-1357 KEPAKKDKKPAW
+1357 
-1369 FKKAKAKAGAAY
+1369 
-1381 DQLLFEHN
+1381 
-1389 LEKMANTIYKNEFE
+1389 
-1403 MLEEAPFTATDRKF
+1403 
-1417 MYDAGRKAQTMLR
+1417 
-1430 KDGINL
+1430 
-1436 TLADIQ
+1436 
-1442 AALWYYEKRLYEK
+1442 
-1455 LSGRKA
+1455 
-1461 DDIGYEEAII
+1461 
-1471 AQSGKT
+1471 
-1477 TGRARPSVVFDTE
+1477 
-1490 LNRRDESGGAVKDT
+1490 
-1504 EELRGKSDYGPKYS
+1504 
-1518 LREAVRSYRGR
+1518 
-1529 NESEPETHTRRSIED
+1529 
-1544 SEGIRVLGVKP
+1544 
-1555 IAEYKPTQGFKDI
+1555 
-1568 ISDHGYES
+1568 
-1576 PVFYEISNEDAETYS
+1576 S
-1591 DAIQASK
+1591 DA
-1598 NASPYGAA
+1598 
-1606 VYIYPLE
+1606 
-1613 DYAKMRLF
+1613 
-1621 TTKDGKAGFAL
+1621 
-1632 KNDDIVSVFS
+1632 
-1642 SPPHKGSTYSS
+1642 
-1653 LQIAVQEGGRRLDA
+1653 
-1667 FDTVLP
+1667 
-1673 EIYHAN
+1673 
-1679 GFKSVGR
+1679 
-1686 MRWNEDYIPDG
+1686 
-1697 WNKQTFTTF
+1697 
-1706 NNGEPDV
+1706 
-1713 VYMSYDPDD
+1713 
-1722 STTLTQSPGEYYD
+1722 
-1735 DPDELVAAQARAV
+1735 
-1748 KNYFEEGEG
+1748 
-1757 YGSRKQNQRTGKLK
+1757 
-1771 ASAQELPDQ
+1771 
-1780 RRVRRDIQLLD
+1780 VRRDVSLNN
-1791 DETRAKYPY
+1791 RF
-1800 LEEPVEGLPAKVK
+1800 KVYATTP
-1813 VDGVEVTF
+1813 ETF
-1821 GPYIPAREAAIL
+1821 GPPGSNFKNHPLLKDSGLKDVNGKPMLYNDLLRAVHDYFAHNLTETQFGPNGEAA
-1833 YAEKMGIPY
+1833 
-1842 RQQASYHKLDK
+1842 
-1853 KFSTLLAN
+1853 
-1861 TYARMLNRPLAA
+1861 
-1873 DVKEA
+1873 
-1878 YDAWAKET
+1878 AW
-1886 IAQYEAM
+1886 
-1893 IKTGI
+1893 
-1898 TIEFMP
+1898 
-1904 NNRDPY
+1904 
-1910 GNPRNAILDVIN
+1910 RN
-1922 NNHLYVFPADGG
+1922 HM
-1934 FGKDAITEKQIRTNP
+1934 AITPDPFARW
-1949 ALALTDII
+1949 ALT
-1957 ISGRQARV
+1957 
-1965 VEVFRATH
+1965 
-1973 DFYGHVKEGF
+1973 
-1983 GFRAEGE
+1983 AE
-1990 ENAFQSHVR
+1990 
-1999 MYSPLAARA
+1999 
-2008 MTAGTRG
+2008 TRG
-2015 QNSDVNFGP
+2015 QNAWQNFRPGVEGL
-2024 NAEFNKTASGEDTIY
+2024 NLLERGF
-2039 ADQKIGLMPEWATDS
+2039 ADQKAALPPIDFVMTGDAKVDQPVTELKEVLTPEQQRGSVPVTA
-2054 NIEPDATS
+2054 
-2062 KPKLSLRTSY
+2062 KYSLRTSY

-2087 PTTSAFKRWFGNS
+2087 PTTEAFKRWFGKS
-2100 IVKEEGRPLVM
+2100 IVKEEGRPIVM

-2153 NVKVYPLWVRAERP
+2153 NIKVYPLWVRAERP
-2167 FDFENPEHVESLF
+2167 FDFENPEHVERLF

-2453 DAKQVKS
+2453 DPTQVKS
-2460 ATGNIGTYDPT
+2460 ATGNTGA
-2471 NPDIRY
+2471 Y
-2477 SLRDEK
+2477 S
-2483 FKQTQEAQRYGIGIN
+2483 
-2498 TKESPEMIGVRFKY
+2498 
-2512 GGQMQMLMEHIGDL
+2512 
-2526 VHRAAM
+2526 RAE
-2532 PSDENKAGS
+2532 PS
-2541 GIGPGGREYG
+2541 I
-2551 LSAMREKVG
+2551 
-2560 RAIRQLTVNW
+2560 
-2570 GTEAPFTQINR
+2570 
-2581 NAKYFVED
+2581 
-2589 KADAKQVFNKEFD
+2589 
-2602 SVDDF
+2602 
-2607 MFDALGKMQ
+2607 
-2616 EYATAYE
+2616 
-2623 RIPVHTELQKLSR
+2623 
-2636 EAAVAVGRNR
+2636 
-2646 LDRAL
+2646 
-2651 TKLQDIDKLIN
+2651 
-2662 SKDAEA
+2662 
-2668 NYEDL
+2668 
-2673 LEVSDQPLGTKRVQ
+2673 
-2687 PKLSFPSIADQIAQ
+2687 KLSFPSIADQIAQ

-2714 TTTVRQEDGFIER
+2714 TTTVREEDGFVER

-2733 PESFSRFRASAINR
+2733 PESFSRFRASAVNR

-2768 ADASAEFAALQSDTS
+2768 ADASAEAAALQSDTS
-2783 AGVAAAVMGYGE
+2783 AGIAAAVMGYGD

-2884 WIKYNNGHVDYMVKT
+2884 WINYNNGHVDYMVKT

-2929 GPNIFQSLANVK
+2929 GPNIFQSLSNVK
-2941 PPKKIKGGEAPL
+2941 APKKIKGGEAPL

-2977 TRAIDQALI
+2977 NRAIDQALF
-2986 LNTASQLP
+2986 LNTAKQLP
-2994 EISSAPNTVTIL
+2994 QVSSAPNTVTIL
-3006 RNGIPVSYAVS
+3006 RNGIPVSYAVF
-3017 DRLLLDAMQSLN
+3017 DRLLFESMQSLN

-3060 MMRDSLAA
+3060 MMRDSLSA
-3068 YATSGAD
+3068 YATSGANM
-3075 ITPMV
+3075 TPV
-3080 DTIRNFGRVMANRSP
+3080 IDTIRNFGSVMANRSP
-3095 EFYALMNAG
+3095 EFVKLVNAG
-3104 AIGGYDFSKDVATSG
+3104 VIGGYEFSRDVVSSG
-3119 SELAKDLRKKSKT
+3119 GELAKDLRKKSKT
-3132 QTDTEKALRPITS
+3132 QTESERALRPITS
-3145 LWGFLEKSTEA
+3145 LWGFLEKGTEA

-3169 LARTGNEAEAIRQA
+3169 MKRTGNEAEAIRQA
-3183 IEVMNFNRKGS
+3183 AEVMNFNRKGS

-3221 GMAPRPKGV
+3221 GMAPRPAGV
-3230 SKTDY
+3230 SKTDH

-3275 DNNWILPMIGARIPI
+3275 DNNWILPMINARIPI

-3295 VLFKVLPERFL
+3295 VLFKVIPERIL
-3306 AFAFGGDTGEDLA
+3306 AFAFGNDTGEDLA

-3327 STFGVNYL
+3327 STFGVNYI
-3335 PQTILPL
+3335 PQTVLPL
-3342 VEARTNYSYFTM
+3342 VEATTNYSYFTM
-3354 RPIVSQGLEGVRPG
+3354 RPIVSQGLEGIRPG
-3368 LQVGPNTTQIA
+3368 LQVGPGTTQIA
-3379 QTVGNALNVSP
+3379 ETVGKALNVSP
-3390 IKIDHVIQG
+3390 IKIDHIIQG

-3404 GMYLVS
+3404 GMYMVNT
-3410 AIDAIFDSM
+3410 IDAIFDAM
-3419 SDVQKPSLRPD
+3419 SDKQKPSLRIE
-3430 QYPIVKRFAINKEAK
+3430 QYPILKRFMIDSEAK
-3445 GTLSAYFELKDAVDE
+3445 GSVSAYFELKKAVDE
-3460 TVRTVNIL
+3460 TVRTVNAL
-3468 KSTGQGD
+3468 EAGGQGE
-3475 ELSSYLEGKHRMF
+3475 ELANFIEGKHRLF
-3488 GLQTASLLGARG
+3488 GLENASLLGARG
-3500 FITNMD
+3500 FITDMD
-3506 AKMKPLLESAKKIRA
+3506 AKMKPLLENARKIRA
-3521 SDMSPDEKRDA
+3521 SEMDPDDKRDQ
-3532 LSDINQALISI
+3532 LSTINEALIAM
-3543 TSDIQE
+3543 TSNIQE
-3549 IKKGLSE
+3549 IKKGLSQ

>member
-1 MDLEE
+1 MNLDE

-12 GVSTK
+12 GVSATPES
-17 VEPVNLEKLAK
+17 VDLEELAK
-28 ELGGTS
+28 KLGGTS
-34 RPVKERTVG
+34 RPVKERTVT

-103 YLSEEAETARKV
+103 YLAEEAETARKV

-154 PSVIA
+154 PSAIA

-172 LRAAQVA
+172 LRAAQAA

-197 KLAENAALKSQIS
+197 KLAQDAALKSQIS
-210 RGTKAAIGTGAA
+210 RGTKAAIGTGAV

-237 QYLMTE
+237 QYLIAE

-258 ARAAGASGAAI
+258 ARAAGASGTAI

-290 LGTGRIKGAI
+290 LGAGRIKGAV
-300 AGAIKNIP
+300 AGALKNIP
-308 EEMVE
+308 GEMVE
-313 EGGGKVTQ
+313 EGGGKFTQ

-345 ALGAGLIGGGA
+345 ALGAGVIGGGA

-401 KNPVGVL
+401 KNPIGAL

-416 LSAYVNEHRTATGKP
+416 LSSYVNQHRIDTGKP

-444 LPGKDKAKEAG
+444 LPGKDKVKETA

-466 YTAEVYTPDAVTAL
+466 YTAEVYTPDQVTAL
-480 AEQKNVNVNA
+480 ATEKNVDVNA

-498 RTTGINDLAQ
+498 RTTGISDPAQ

-527 ETKQELPEGTNA
+527 ETKQELPEGSNA

-558 DEVGK
+558 NDVGK
-563 DELSFKET
+563 DELSFKEA
-571 TKVVETATGLKGSA
+571 TKAVETATGLKGSA

-596 GSIVT
+596 GNIVT
-601 EGNKVSVPSRST
+601 DNKKVSIPSRST
-613 PSGYDIQEEVGVEE
+613 PAGYDIQEEVGIEE

-647 QEKAE
+647 MEKAE

-667 KTQEGLKAQDQ
+667 KTQEGLKAQEQ

-687 HKFELNGLVDTPAY
+687 LKYELNGLVGTP
-701 KVAEQAHQAVL
+701 AEQAAQETHQAVL

-737 VGVKKVTPKTYRVT
+737 VGTKKVTPKTYRVT
-751 KGETVKGTKATREE
+751 KGETIKGTKATREE

-778 IQELAK
+778 LQELTK

-790 KARVNAEIERR
+790 QERLNAEIARR
-801 STAPAPQ
+801 SAAPAREPK
-808 PRTPE
+808 TAE

-831 FGLQDVALKIVDAI
+831 FGLQDVAVKIVDAI
-845 EQGAEGSYAAKV
+845 EQGADGSYAAKV
-857 IQLAIDAS
+857 IQLAIDAAN
-865 QPVRVMRHEA
+865 PVRVLRHES

-881 LGFFTDSQWAS
+881 LGFFTDSQWKA
-892 LQRQANA
+892 LERQAKA
-899 EWINKYLK
+899 EWVDKYLK
-907 GNQTRLPDGRIVS
+907 NNQTKTPDGRVIS
-920 RYDAYI
+920 RYDAYVEMGLNEEAI
-926 EVNQTMPAEWN
+926 
-937 KNNPDQPPRAVMS
+937 
-950 DAEIKELLEE
+950 LE

-969 FDVEKA
+969 FDATKA

-1017 LKPSKPA
+1017 LKPSKPVKA
-1024 EANKEV
+1024 EGEAKL
-1030 KKSLTS
+1030 SLS
-1036 FGAFYGDEKQ
+1036 GIGI
-1046 PVYTPLS
+1046 PLS
-1053 TRNFMEQDM
+1053 TRSLMEVQ
-1062 TASQQDLGLNTKAK
+1062 TPIAQQELGLNTEAV
-1076 RGIFNNVR
+1076 RGRFNNVR
-1084 DIASALNQYTID
+1084 DIANALNQYTVDNI
-1096 RFGQMDRSNLSEEQS
+1096 GQMDRNNLTSQES
-1111 TQLAKA
+1111 TNIARA

-1128 QATTGT
+1128 QSKTGT

-1149 LASRFPELSDN
+1149 LANRFPELQDN

-1183 IDNAITLY
+1183 ITNAITLY
-1191 AKLRDGKPLIA
+1191 SKLRDGKPLIA

-1216 MIQDLLNQHGTKFEK
+1216 MIQDLLNEHGTNFEK
-1231 VLLEEI
+1231 VLLQEI

-1242 NARLREMGE
+1242 NVRLREMGE
-1251 DTDGSYL
+1251 KSDGSYL
-1258 KDTTVPAAA
+1258 ANTTVPAAA

-1300 MRGLLIP
+1300 MRGLLMP

-1337 LRNKYEEYGYSTE
+1337 LRNKYEEYGYTTE
-1350 LEYLAKG
+1350 LEHLAKG
-1357 KEPAKKDKKPAW
+1357 KEPAKKDKKQAW
-1369 FKKAKAKAGAAY
+1369 FKKAKARAGAAY

-1417 MYDAGRKAQTMLR
+1417 MYDAGRKAQEMLR

-1529 NESEPETHTRRSIED
+1529 NEAEPETHTRESIGD
-1544 SEGIRVLGVKP
+1544 GEGIRVLGVAP
-1555 IAEYKPTQGFKDI
+1555 IARYRPTQGFKDI
-1568 ISDHGYES
+1568 ISDHGFES
-1576 PVFYEISNEDAETYS
+1576 PVFYEISSDDAQTYA

-1598 NASPYGAA
+1598 DSTKFGAA
-1606 VYIYPLE
+1606 VYVYPVE
-1613 DYAKMRLF
+1613 EYAKMRLF
-1621 TTKDGKAGFAL
+1621 LTQDGKSGIAL

-1642 SPPHKGSTYSS
+1642 GKPHRGSANSS
-1653 LQIAVQEGGRRLDA
+1653 LQLAIQEGGRRLDA

-1673 EIYHAN
+1673 TLYHAN
-1679 GFKSVGR
+1679 GFKPVGR
-1686 MRWNEDYIPDG
+1686 MAWNEDYKPDN
-1697 WNKQTFTTF
+1697 WDKKTFEEF
-1706 NNGEPDV
+1706 NGGQPDV
-1713 VYMSYDPDD
+1713 VYMSYDPDNNE
-1722 STTLTQSPGEYYD
+1722 TLFDNPGPYFD
-1735 DPDELVAAQARAV
+1735 DPDALSEAQAKAV

-1757 YGSRKQNQRTGKLK
+1757 YGSRKQNQRAGKLK
-1771 ASAQELPDQ
+1771 ASAQELPNQ

-1861 TYARMLNRPLAA
+1861 TYARMLNRPLAS

-1910 GNPRNAILDVIN
+1910 GNPRNAILDVLN

-1973 DFYGHVKEGF
+1973 DFFGHVKEGF

-2054 NIEPDATS
+2054 NIEPDVTS
-2062 KPKLSLRTSY
+2062 KPKLSLRTSF
-2072 PNAYDAEDAAYEKAP
+2072 PTAKAAEDAAYRKAP
-2087 PTTSAFKRWFGNS
+2087 PTTDAFKRWFGKS
-2100 IVKEEGRPLVM
+2100 IVKEEGRPIVM
-2111 YHASPVDFFA
+2111 YHASPANFNTFFDY
-2121 FRENKPI
+2121 KPI
-2128 FISPSASDAE
+2128 FISPDPKEAE
-2138 YFGRRFLNDNRRDND
+2138 FFGRFHYYGDQRATSPISI
-2153 NVKVYPLWVRAERP
+2153 YPLWVRAENS
-2167 FDFENPEHVESLF
+2167 FDFENPKHVDRIHNALVKEIGEDFITEQSRQRLASGDWSYVEDES
-2180 NVIKDNFA
+2180 VQKAIKDA
-2188 SVSRPAAKRL
+2188 
-2198 ISEGQFKLIEEN
+2198 
-2210 IDAIKKLGF
+2210 GF
-2219 DSFYVKENDTKNL
+2219 DSFYVLEGDTKNL
-2232 AVFDA
+2232 AVFGA
-2237 NQVKSVTGNSGEF
+2237 NQVKSVTGNIGDFSES
-2250 GETKDMRFSLRNVD
+2250 KDMRFSLRNVD
-2264 TPEFKRFFG
+2264 TPEFKRWFG
-2273 DSKVVNADGTPR
+2273 DSKVVNADGTPK
-2285 VVYHGTTKDFDVPKT
+2285 VVYHGTTKDFDVPKV
-2300 SFKREEY
+2300 SYKREEY
-2307 AKFGFHVGT
+2307 AKFGFHVGS

-2323 LVQTDGLEAQGANIM
+2323 LVQTEGLEAQGANIM
-2338 PVYVRAENPLRMDEN
+2338 PIYVRAENPLRMDEN

-2372 RGEIDGISPDV
+2372 RGEIDGVSPDA
-2383 IDDFF
+2383 IEDFF
-2388 NDRFDIEAEVGVE
+2388 NDRFDIEAEIGVE

-2453 DAKQVKS
+2453 DPAQIKS
-2460 ATGNIGTYDPT
+2460 ATGNIGTYERD
-2471 NPDIRY
+2471 NRDIRY
-2477 SLRDEK
+2477 SLRNVDTPE
-2483 FKQTQEAQRYGIGIN
+2483 FK
-2498 TKESPEMIGVRFKY
+2498 RFY
-2512 GGQMQMLMEHIGDL
+2512 
-2526 VHRAAM
+2526 
-2532 PSDENKAGS
+2532 AGS
-2541 GIGPGGREYG
+2541 KFVNADGTPKVLYHATKSDVDTFRVGNGAFGRGIYVTEYPERTKQYWGGYGKFGEPMGPDGGNVMPIYVRMTNPKPITTDIFKVKRPDGSSMTRDEAAEYITNQAIAEGYDG
-2551 LSAMREKVG
+2551 LVNMSGDKV
-2560 RAIRQLTVNW
+2560 W
-2570 GTEAPFTQINR
+2570 EA
-2581 NAKYFVED
+2581 V
-2589 KADAKQVFNKEFD
+2589 VFNPYQIK
-2602 SVDDF
+2602 S
-2607 MFDALGKMQ
+2607 AIGN
-2616 EYATAYE
+2616 TGAY
-2623 RIPVHTELQKLSR
+2623 SR
-2636 EAAVAVGRNR
+2636 
-2646 LDRAL
+2646 
-2651 TKLQDIDKLIN
+2651 
-2662 SKDAEA
+2662 AEP
-2668 NYEDL
+2668 
-2673 LEVSDQPLGTKRVQ
+2673 SI
-2687 PKLSFPSIADQIAQ
+2687 KLSFPSIADQIAQ

-2714 TTTVRQEDGFIER
+2714 TTTVREEEGFIER

-2733 PESFSRFRASAINR
+2733 PEARSSFRAKAINR
-2747 YNQMSVNDKKIAQ
+2747 YNQMSVNDKKMAQ

-2768 ADASAEFAALQSDTS
+2768 ADASSEFAALQSDTS

-2899 GVLTPEKGKI
+2899 GVLTPEKGAI

-2941 PPKKIKGGEAPL
+2941 APKKIKGGEAPL

-2977 TRAIDQALI
+2977 TRAIDQALF
-2986 LNTASQLP
+2986 LGTASQLP
-2994 EISSAPNTVTIL
+2994 QLSSAPNTVTIL

-3017 DRLLLDAMQSLN
+3017 DRLLFDAMQSLN

-3119 SELAKDLRKKSKT
+3119 GELAKDLRRKSKT

-3194 SPIIRIV
+3194 SPVIRIV

-3221 GMAPRPKGV
+3221 GMAPRPEGV
-3230 SKTDY
+3230 NKTDH

-3241 NFLIR
+3241 NFIIR
-3246 GATMM
+3246 GTTMM
-3251 ALSSMYWFMMK
+3251 ALSSMYWFLMQ
-3262 DDDEYKKQEQEVR
+3262 DDEEYKKQEQEVR

-3295 VLFKVLPERFL
+3295 VLFKVIPERIL

-3327 STFGVNYL
+3327 STFGVNYI
-3335 PQTILPL
+3335 PQTVLPL
-3342 VEARTNYSYFTM
+3342 VEATTNYSYFTM

-3368 LQVGPNTTQIA
+3368 LQVGPSTTQIA
-3379 QTVGNALNVSP
+3379 QAVGNALNVSP
-3390 IKIDHVIQG
+3390 IKIDHVVQG

-3445 GTLSAYFELKDAVDE
+3445 GTVSAYFQLKDAVDE

-3475 ELSSYLEGKHRMF
+3475 ELSNYLEGEHRMF
-3488 GLQTASLLGARG
+3488 GLKTASLLGARG
-3500 FITNMD
+3500 YITDMD
-3506 AKMKPLLESAKKIRA
+3506 AKMKPLLENAKKIRA
-3521 SDMSPDEKRDA
+3521 SDMDPDEKRDA
-3532 LSDINQALISI
+3532 LSSINEALIAI

>member
-1 MDLEE
+1 MDLDE

-12 GVSTK
+12 GVSATP
-17 VEPVNLEKLAK
+17 ESVNLDELAK
-28 ELGGTS
+28 KLGGTS

-76 DKDFG
+76 DKDFA

-89 QNLQDYA
+89 QNIQDYA
-96 KKKLSEQ
+96 KKKLSEK
-103 YLSEEAETARKV
+103 LVSEEAETARKV
-115 EEAEKKGQLAAF
+115 EEAEKRGILPALS
-127 GTQVGEV
+127 TQVGEV

-147 EQIPQAI
+147 EQLPQAI

-159 ALIPGAGPALAAE
+159 ALIPGVGPAVAAE

-179 AKAAVGNVAKKE
+179 AKAAAGNVAKKE

-210 RGTKAAIGTGAA
+210 RGTTAAIGTGAV

-243 KGLTE
+243 KKMPE
-248 DQAAAQALNL
+248 AQAAAEALNL

-401 KNPVGVL
+401 KNPVGAL

-416 LSAYVNEHRTATGKP
+416 LTSYVNEHRTATGKP
-431 TLSAYSLDDVVDA
+431 TLTTYSLDDVVDA

-466 YTAEVYTPDAVTAL
+466 YTAEVYTPDQLTKL
-480 AEQKNVNVNA
+480 AEEKNVDTTT
-490 PGFGDFLS
+490 PGFGDFLFRS
-498 RTTGINDLAQ
+498 TGISDPAQ

-667 KTQEGLKAQDQ
+667 KTQEGLKAQEQ
-678 KIAKSENEL
+678 KIAKSESEL
-687 HKFELNGLVDTPAY
+687 LKYELNGLVGTPAEL
-701 KVAEQAHQAVL
+701 AAQEAHQAVL

-722 KNQEEIYSRPVTVVP
+722 KNQEDIYSRPVTVVP
-737 VGVKKVTPKTYRVT
+737 VGIKKVQPKTYRVT

-765 AEQSIFEDLSDKE
+765 AEQAIFEDLSDKE

-801 STAPAPQ
+801 ATAPAPQ
-808 PRTPE
+808 SRTPE

-881 LGFFTDSQWAS
+881 LGFFTDAQWAS

-1191 AKLRDGKPLIA
+1191 SKLRDGKPLVA

-1216 MIQDLLNQHGTKFEK
+1216 MIQDLLNLHGTKFEK

-1490 LNRRDESGGAVKDT
+1490 LNRRDESGGAVKDA

-1910 GNPRNAILDVIN
+1910 GNPRNAILDVLN

-1973 DFYGHVKEGF
+1973 DFFGHVKEGF

-2054 NIEPDATS
+2054 NIEPDVTS
-2062 KPKLSLRTSY
+2062 KPKLSLRTSF
-2072 PNAYDAEDAAYEKAP
+2072 PTAEAAEDAAYRKAP
-2087 PTTSAFKRWFGNS
+2087 PTTDAFKRWFGNS
-2100 IVKEEGRPLVM
+2100 KITEEGRPVVM
-2111 YHASPVDFFA
+2111 YHASPKSFNV
-2121 FRENKPI
+2121 FRERKPI
-2128 FISPSASDAE
+2128 FISPEPKEAE
-2138 YFGRRFLNDNRRDND
+2138 YFGRFHFFGNERAT
-2153 NVKVYPLWVRAERP
+2153 KPISIYPLWVRAENS
-2167 FDFENPEHVESLF
+2167 FDYENPNHVDEVHNALVKMLGEDFISSESKRRLASGDWSYIEDPALQQI
-2180 NVIKDNFA
+2180 IKDA
-2188 SVSRPAAKRL
+2188 
-2198 ISEGQFKLIEEN
+2198 
-2210 IDAIKKLGF
+2210 GF
-2219 DSFYVKENDTKNL
+2219 DSFYVKEGDTKNL

-2237 NQVKSVTGNSGEF
+2237 NQVKSATGNTGEF
-2250 GETKDMRFSLRNVD
+2250 GETKDMRYSLRNVN
-2264 TPEFKRFFG
+2264 TPEFKRFYAG
-2273 DSKVVNADGTPR
+2273 SKFVNADGTPK
-2285 VVYHGTTKDFDVPKT
+2285 VLYHGTKSDIDT
-2300 SFKREEY
+2300 FKVGNGAFGRGIYVTEY
-2307 AKFGFHVGT
+2307 PERTDQYWGKYGKFGEPMGP
-2316 EEAANTR
+2316 
-2323 LVQTDGLEAQGANIM
+2323 QGGNIM
-2338 PVYVRAENPLRMDEN
+2338 PVYVRMANPKPITTDIFKVKRPDGSSMTRDEAAEYITNQAIAEGYDGLVNMSGDKVWEAVVFNPYQ
-2353 RLGRWGIDDIMSA
+2353 IKSA
-2366 VMEKAE
+2366 IGNTGAYS
-2372 RGEIDGISPDV
+2372 R
-2383 IDDFF
+2383 
-2388 NDRFDIEAEVGVE
+2388 
-2401 NNLAEPRV
+2401 AEP
-2409 WQDDGMW
+2409 
-2416 MPGERSSYL
+2416 
-2425 KAFLQQL
+2425 
-2432 GYDSIVYNNEFEGGG
+2432 SI
-2447 DSYILL
+2447 
-2453 DAKQVKS
+2453 
-2460 ATGNIGTYDPT
+2460 
-2471 NPDIRY
+2471 
-2477 SLRDEK
+2477 
-2483 FKQTQEAQRYGIGIN
+2483 
-2498 TKESPEMIGVRFKY
+2498 
-2512 GGQMQMLMEHIGDL
+2512 
-2526 VHRAAM
+2526 
-2532 PSDENKAGS
+2532 
-2541 GIGPGGREYG
+2541 
-2551 LSAMREKVG
+2551 
-2560 RAIRQLTVNW
+2560 
-2570 GTEAPFTQINR
+2570 
-2581 NAKYFVED
+2581 
-2589 KADAKQVFNKEFD
+2589 
-2602 SVDDF
+2602 
-2607 MFDALGKMQ
+2607 
-2616 EYATAYE
+2616 
-2623 RIPVHTELQKLSR
+2623 
-2636 EAAVAVGRNR
+2636 
-2646 LDRAL
+2646 
-2651 TKLQDIDKLIN
+2651 
-2662 SKDAEA
+2662 
-2668 NYEDL
+2668 
-2673 LEVSDQPLGTKRVQ
+2673 
-2687 PKLSFPSIADQIAQ
+2687 KLSFPSIADQIAQ
-2701 TKNGTD
+2701 TTNGV
-2707 INDSILG
+2707 NANQRILD
-2714 TTTVRQEDGFIER
+2714 TTTAREEQGFIER

-2733 PESFSRFRASAINR
+2733 PESWSSFRAQAINR

-2768 ADASAEFAALQSDTS
+2768 ADASAEAAALQSDTA
-2783 AGVAAAVMGYGE
+2783 AGVAAAVMGYGD
-2795 SKGGVPVYEKGYT
+2795 SKGGIPVYEKGYT
-2808 TVSDLNGTVKGLTE
+2808 TVSDVNGTVKGLTE

-2827 AVRGDPYIYR
+2827 AERGDPYIFR

-2852 AEGKEK
+2852 ADGKEK
-2858 LFDKKDIQFAK
+2858 LFDKKDIQYAK

-2884 WIKYNNGHVDYMVKT
+2884 WINYNNGHVDYMVKT

-2909 FKKYADY
+2909 FKKYSDY

-2962 NTQASV
+2962 NTQASI

-2977 TRAIDQALI
+2977 TRAIDQALF
-2986 LNTASQLP
+2986 LGTASQLP
-2994 EISSAPNTVTIL
+2994 QVSSAPNTVTLL

-3017 DRLLLDAMQSLN
+3017 DRLLFDAMQSLH

-3060 MMRDSLAA
+3060 MMRDSLSA
-3068 YATSGAD
+3068 YATSGANM
-3075 ITPMV
+3075 TPV
-3080 DTIRNFGRVMANRSP
+3080 IDTIRNFGSVMANRSP
-3095 EFYALMNAG
+3095 EFVKLVNAG
-3104 AIGGYDFSKDVATSG
+3104 VIGGYEFSRDVVSSG
-3119 SELAKDLRKKSKT
+3119 GELAKDLRKKSKT
-3132 QTDTEKALRPITS
+3132 QTEGEKALRPITS
-3145 LWGFLEKSTEA
+3145 LWGFLEKGTEA

-3169 LARTGNEAEAIRQA
+3169 MARTGNEAEAIRQA
-3183 IEVMNFNRKGS
+3183 AEVMNFNRKGS

-3201 TAAIPFL
+3201 TASIPFL

-3221 GMAPRPKGV
+3221 GMAPRPDGV
-3230 SKTDY
+3230 NKTDH

-3262 DDDEYKKQEQEVR
+3262 DDDEYKQQEQEVR
-3275 DNNWILPMIGARIPI
+3275 DNNWILPMINARIPI

-3295 VLFKVLPERFL
+3295 VLFKVIPERLL
-3306 AFAFGGDTGEDLA
+3306 AFAFGNDTGEDLA

-3327 STFGVNYL
+3327 STFGVNYI
-3335 PQTILPL
+3335 PQTVLPL
-3342 VEARTNYSYFTM
+3342 VEATTNYSYFTM
-3354 RPIVSQGLEGVRPG
+3354 RPIVSQGVEGIRPG
-3368 LQVGPNTTQIA
+3368 LQVGPGTTQIA
-3379 QTVGNALNVSP
+3379 ETVGKALNVSP
-3390 IKIDHVIQG
+3390 IKIDHVVQG

-3404 GMYLVS
+3404 GMYLVNTL
-3410 AIDAIFDSM
+3410 DAIFDAM
-3419 SDVQKPSLRPD
+3419 SDKQKPSLRIE
-3430 QYPIVKRFAINKEAK
+3430 QYPILKRFMIDSEAK
-3445 GTLSAYFELKDAVDE
+3445 GSVSAYFDLKKAVDE
-3460 TVRTVNIL
+3460 TVRTVNAL
-3468 KSTGQGD
+3468 EAGGQGE
-3475 ELSSYLEGKHRMF
+3475 ELADFIEGKHRMF
-3488 GLQTASLLGARG
+3488 GLDTASLLGARG

-3506 AKMKPLLESAKKIRA
+3506 AKMKPLLENARKIRA
-3521 SDMSPDEKRDA
+3521 SEMDPDEKREA
-3532 LSDINQALISI
+3532 LSTINEALISM
-3543 TSDIQE
+3543 TSNIQE
-3549 IKKGLSE
+3549 IKKGLSQ